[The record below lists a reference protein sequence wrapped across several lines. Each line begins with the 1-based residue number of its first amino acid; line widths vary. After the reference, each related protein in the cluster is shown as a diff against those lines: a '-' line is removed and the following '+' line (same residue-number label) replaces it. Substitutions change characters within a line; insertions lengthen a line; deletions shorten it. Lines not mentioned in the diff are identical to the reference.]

1 MNKRQKCYLPFKR
14 LIGIIGSIV
23 GIFFCMTF
31 IWWWVTII
39 NLFVTKGHP
48 FFISKR
54 VGKNGKE
61 FGLLKFRSMKAGVDP
76 NLTSKHSTK
85 DNLTKFGVFLRK
97 SSLDE
102 TLQLFNIFIGQMAF
116 IGPRPLIDID
126 EDAITI
132 QKRKENGSIALRPGI
147 SGYAQL
153 HTRANLDCVQ
163 KADYD
168 SYYFK
173 HISLWFDIKVFIKTL
188 FTFTRS
194 NQGK

>member
-1 MNKRQKCYLPFKR
+1 MNKNQKFYLPFKR
-14 LIGIIGSIV
+14 LIGIVGSVIGIL
-23 GIFFCMTF
+23 FCMTF

-153 HTRANLDCVQ
+153 HARSNLDYIK

-168 SYYFK
+168 FEYFK
-173 HISLWFDIKVFIKTL
+173 KMSFWFDVKIFFSTIFGL
-188 FTFTRS
+188 FGS
-194 NQGK
+194 NKGR

>member
-153 HTRANLDCVQ
+153 HARSNLDYIK

-168 SYYFK
+168 FEYFK
-173 HISLWFDIKVFIKTL
+173 KVSFWFDVKIFFSTIFGL
-188 FTFTRS
+188 FGS
-194 NQGK
+194 NKGR